1 MKNLSQ
7 KEWSEKISEEDI
19 VILDVRTPGECAEGI
34 IEGALMI
41 NIMEPQTF
49 MKEIQKLDK
58 NKSYYVYCRSGGRS
72 EQACQYM
79 TSQGFNEANNLIGG
93 MLEWRGKTVLPN

>member
-7 KEWSEKISEEDI
+7 TDWCKNLKDDNTI
-19 VILDVRTPGECAEGI
+19 ILDVRTPREWTEGI
-34 IEGALMI
+34 IEGAIMI
-41 NIMEPQTF
+41 DIMDTQSF
-49 MKEIQKLDK
+49 IDQINKLDK
-58 NKSYYVYCRSGGRS
+58 TKNYYVYCRSGGRS

-93 MLEWRGKTVLPN
+93 VMEWKGEIVQPN

>member
-1 MKNLSQ
+1 MKNLTQS
-7 KEWSEKISEEDI
+7 EWSAKLTEENT

-49 MKEIQKLDK
+49 MKEVQELDK
-58 NKSYYVYCRSGGRS
+58 SKNYYVYCRSGGRS
-72 EQACQYM
+72 EQACQFM
-79 TSQGFNEANNLIGG
+79 SAQGFNEANNLMGG
-93 MLEWRGKTVLPN
+93 MLEWNGKTVLPN

>member
-7 KEWSEKISEEDI
+7 KEWSENISKQNI
-19 VILDVRTPGECAEGI
+19 VILDVRTPKECAEGI

-41 NIMEPQTF
+41 DIMDAQNF
-49 MKEIQKLDK
+49 MKEVETLDK
-58 NKSYYVYCRSGGRS
+58 SKNYYVYCRSGGRS

-79 TSQGFNEANNLIGG
+79 SAQGFKEANNLIGG
-93 MLEWRGKTVLPN
+93 MLEWKGSTILP